1 VQGIAVS
8 RRSKIALIALAVALP
23 GLLVWASLTGE
34 KNPGLLSA
42 VFMLLSMVPFALRFE
57 RRRPLAREIVPIAVM
72 AALAAVGRM
81 AFAALPNFKPTTA
94 IVIITGLA
102 FGPEAGFITGSIGA
116 LVSNFFFG
124 QGAWTPWQMFCWGM
138 IGVAAGILRNRRLM
152 KQRWSLALF
161 GMACGFAFDWVMNLW
176 YVIGFIRPI
185 TWQSIVAVYAMGIWF
200 DVAHAVSTAVFLV
213 LLAKPWGKL
222 LDRIKTK
229 YGLMEAGSEEP
240 TSRRTSSSSSA

>member
-1 VQGIAVS
+1 MQDIAVG

-102 FGPEAGFITGSIGA
+102 FGPEAGFITGSVGA

-138 IGVAAGILRNRRLM
+138 IGAAAGLLRNRRFM
-152 KQRWSLALF
+152 KARWSLALF
-161 GMACGFAFDWVMNLW
+161 GLICGFAFDWVMNLW

-185 TWQSIVAVYAMGIWF
+185 TWQSVVTVYAMGIWF
-200 DVAHAVSTAVFLV
+200 DVAHGVSTAVFLV
-213 LLAKPWGKL
+213 LLAKPWGRL
-222 LDRIKTK
+222 LDRIRTK
-229 YGLMEAGSEEP
+229 YGLME
-240 TSRRTSSSSSA
+240 TSREESVHR